1 MATNQ
6 SGERDGKDGHVADS
20 PQPATTRKPVEGEGT
35 EDRKASRGDRYSDAG
50 SPGAEGNDP
59 SHLAGKTFTRKVPE
73 KSKKP

>member
-1 MATNQ
+1 MAANQ
-6 SGERDGKDGHVADS
+6 SDERDRKDKDVARS

-35 EDRKASRGDRYSDAG
+35 EDCKSSRGDRYADVD

-73 KSKKP
+73 KPDKP